1 MKKRIKKISGI
12 LLSSILIFSMVT
24 PVFAEEEKA
33 PVEVQIEVVEEA
45 VSDAQEEVK
54 TIDDTAVSESVDT
67 SAADIV
73 IVDTN
78 VETVLTEISEIT
90 TDISNLETAVNSTEE
105 KINNAIEELE
115 TFENQENPIIGDSD
129 SAISNADI
137 ANTTKSKKEAYK
149 AKDDAV
155 DDLASAESELTIAE
169 DAFDKANENV
179 AQVEKEYND
188 IQTQKGEIEKQIA
201 KAEEALKTAKEN
213 STAALEAL
221 KAAQSRLNLLDEKQN
236 KLVEQK
242 EDLEAIQQQYYS
254 MMVYFY
260 RDLLKNNT
268 AYDEDGHLDIQ
279 ANAELAAD
287 LAEAKSTNPNKD
299 VMKLGRN
306 LMEKLVKFMILE
318 NGGSEIDF
326 ASTGKDKKETAEGEV
341 FTNKQGQDQTKL
353 VAAPQQLWDNVS
365 GESGRNN
372 HVTVTYKDKDGN
384 TVTEYYN
391 YIFKAEQYNDNA
403 DLTTGPVY
411 LAMVKYN
418 DESKKWEAAQ
428 VNDENNYDDYK
439 KLTETLDAIN
449 NLKDYSDAKEAVG
462 KAKEEVEKLQA
473 ELDKLKVAKVDET
486 TINEI
491 KAKLDQAKDDLASAV
506 KTKIALEDKVEEAR
520 KAVAGIDLSRFN
532 IKNVDPDPDDDDDEP
547 SSPSEPAPVITDA
560 PTITPILPI
569 SAPPAIVATT
579 SASVDTTEE
588 ATRDLGTL
596 VNLEDEV
603 LPAAKAPLVTL
614 EDEKLPAAQ
623 EVKEESQTDYFWWI
637 MLLIFLLALLLL
649 IYVIRKVNKS
659 SSDD

>member
-1 MKKRIKKISGI
+1 MKNKIKKISCI
-12 LLSSILIFSMVT
+12 FLSSILIFSMVT
-24 PVFAEEEKA
+24 PVFAEEEEKA
-33 PVEVQIEVVEEA
+33 PVETQIEVTEQA
-45 VSDAQEEVK
+45 ASDAQEEVK
-54 TIDDTAVSESVDT
+54 TINDTEVSESVD
-67 SAADIV
+67 SSVAALV
-73 IVDTN
+73 ITDEK
-78 VETVLTEISEIT
+78 VEIVLTESSEIAEN
-90 TDISNLETAVNSTEE
+90 INNLETVVNSTEE
-105 KINNAIEELE
+105 KIDGAIEELE
-115 TFENQENPIIGDSD
+115 TFEKQEDPIIEDSD
-129 SAISNADI
+129 SAISNAKI
-137 ANTTKSKKEAYK
+137 ANTTGSENKARKAKKEAE
-149 AKDDAV
+149 
-155 DDLASAESELTIAE
+155 DDLASAEGELVVAE
-169 DAFDKANENV
+169 NAFDKASEDV

-188 IQTQKGEIEKQIA
+188 IQTQKESIEKQIA
-201 KAEEALKTAKEN
+201 TAEEALKAAKEN

-268 AYDEDGHLDIQ
+268 AYDEDGHLDIKT
-279 ANAELAAD
+279 NAELAAD
-287 LAEAKSTNPNKD
+287 LAETKSTNPNKD

-318 NGGSEIDF
+318 NGGLEIDF
-326 ASTGKDKKETAEGEV
+326 ASTGKDKKDTAEGEV

-353 VAAPQQLWDNVS
+353 VATPQQLWDNVS

-462 KAKEEVEKLQA
+462 KAKDEVEKLQA
-473 ELDKLKVAKVDET
+473 ELNKLKIAQVDDT
-486 TINEI
+486 TINAI
-491 KAKLDQAKDDLASAV
+491 KTKLDKAKEDLAEAE
-506 KTKIALEDKVEEAR
+506 KTKVALEEKVEEAR

-532 IKNVDPDPDDDDDEP
+532 IREEEDEDDPT
-547 SSPSEPAPVITDA
+547 PAPTVPFTPVVPLA
-560 PTITPILPI
+560 PTVPVLPTIFTPVVAGGGSPI
-569 SAPPAIVATT
+569 AIEDIV
-579 SASVDTTEE
+579 EE
-588 ATRDLGTL
+588 VPTRDLGEF
-596 VNLEDEV
+596 VNLEDEE
-603 LPAAKAPLVTL
+603 LPAAPSVTL
-614 EDEKLPAAQ
+614 EDEELPGAQ
-623 EVKEESQTDYFWWI
+623 EVETETKTDFSWWI
-637 MLLIFLLALLLL
+637 LILLIILALIIL
-649 IYVIRKVNKS
+649 IFVIKKIRD
-659 SSDD
+659 SSDE

>member
-1 MKKRIKKISGI
+1 MKNKIKRISCI

-24 PVFAEEEKA
+24 PVFAEEEEKA
-33 PVEVQIEVVEEA
+33 PAETQVEVAEQA
-45 VSDAQEEVK
+45 ASDAKEEVQ
-54 TIDDTAVSESVDT
+54 TVDTTAAESVDT
-67 SAADIV
+67 SIAALVITDEKVDI
-73 IVDTN
+73 
-78 VETVLTEISEIT
+78 VLTENSEIAEN
-90 TDISNLETAVNSTEE
+90 INNLETVVDSTEE
-105 KINNAIEELE
+105 KINGAIEELE
-115 TFENQENPIIGDSD
+115 TFEKQEDPIIEDSD
-129 SAISNADI
+129 SAISNAKI
-137 ANTTKSKKEAYK
+137 ANTTGSEDKARKAKKEAEN
-149 AKDDAV
+149 
-155 DDLASAESELTIAE
+155 DLASAESELAVAE
-169 DAFDKANENV
+169 KAFDDASKDV

-188 IQTQKGEIEKQIA
+188 IQTQKESIEKQITA
-201 KAEEALKTAKEN
+201 AEEALKAAKEN

-221 KAAQSRLNLLDEKQN
+221 KAAQNRLNLLDEKQN

-268 AYDEDGHLDIQ
+268 AYDEDGHLDIK

-462 KAKEEVEKLQA
+462 KAQEEVEKLQT
-473 ELDKLKVAKVDET
+473 ELDKLKVAKVDDT
-486 TINEI
+486 TVNEI
-491 KAKLDQAKDDLASAV
+491 KAKLDKAQEDLVEAE
-506 KTKIALEDKVEEAR
+506 KTKVALEDKVEEAR

-532 IKNVDPDPDDDDDEP
+532 IKDDPDDDEP
-547 SSPSEPAPVITDA
+547 SPSSPTPAPAVVV
-560 PTITPILPI
+560 TPIIPPALPL
-569 SAPPAIVATT
+569 SAPSAVVAT
-579 SASVDTTEE
+579 AAPAVEEMTEE
-588 ATRDLGTL
+588 PVRDLGAF
-596 VNLEDEV
+596 VNLEDEE
-603 LPAAKAPLVTL
+603 LPAAKAPIVTL
-614 EDEKLPAAQ
+614 NDEELPAAQ
-623 EVKEESQTDYFWWI
+623 EAEESQTDYFWWI
-637 MLLIFLLALLLL
+637 MLLIFLLVLIFL
-649 IYVIRKVNKS
+649 IYIIRKVNKS
-659 SSDD
+659 SSDE

>member
-1 MKKRIKKISGI
+1 MKNKIKKISCI
-12 LLSSILIFSMVT
+12 FLSSILVFSMVT
-24 PVFAEEEKA
+24 PVFAEEEEKA
-33 PVEVQIEVVEEA
+33 PVETQIEVTEQA
-45 VSDAQEEVK
+45 ASDAQEEVK
-54 TIDDTAVSESVDT
+54 TINDTEVSESVDT
-67 SAADIV
+67 SVAALV
-73 IVDTN
+73 ITDEK
-78 VETVLTEISEIT
+78 VEIVLTESSEIAEN
-90 TDISNLETAVNSTEE
+90 INNLETVVNSTEE
-105 KINNAIEELE
+105 KIDGAIEELE
-115 TFENQENPIIGDSD
+115 TFEKQEDPIIEDSD
-129 SAISNADI
+129 SAISNAKI
-137 ANTTKSKKEAYK
+137 ANTTGSEDKARKAKKEAEN
-149 AKDDAV
+149 
-155 DDLASAESELTIAE
+155 DLASAEGELAVAE
-169 DAFDKANENV
+169 NAFDKASEDV

-188 IQTQKGEIEKQIA
+188 IQTQKESIEKQIA
-201 KAEEALKTAKEN
+201 TAEEALKAAKEN

-221 KAAQSRLNLLDEKQN
+221 KAAQNRLNLLDEKQN

-268 AYDEDGHLDIQ
+268 AYDEDGHLDIK

-287 LAEAKSTNPNKD
+287 LAEEKSTNPNKD

-326 ASTGKDKKETAEGEV
+326 ASTGKDRKDTAEGEV
-341 FTNKQGQDQTKL
+341 FTNNKGQDQTKL
-353 VAAPQQLWDNVS
+353 IATPQQLWDNVS

-473 ELDKLKVAKVDET
+473 ELDKLKIAQVDDT

-491 KAKLDQAKDDLASAV
+491 KAKLDKAQEDLAEAE
-506 KTKIALEDKVEEAR
+506 KTKVALEDKVEEAR

-532 IKNVDPDPDDDDDEP
+532 VNDDPDDDEP
-547 SSPSEPAPVITDA
+547 SPSSPTPAPAVVV
-560 PTITPILPI
+560 TPIIPPVLPLSVP
-569 SAPPAIVATT
+569 SAVVAT
-579 SASVDTTEE
+579 AVPAVDGIEVE
-588 ATRDLGTL
+588 PVRDLGAF
-596 VNLEDEV
+596 VNLEDEE
-603 LPAAKAPLVTL
+603 LPAAKAPVVTL
-614 EDEKLPAAQ
+614 EDEELPAAQ
-623 EVKEESQTDYFWWI
+623 EAEESQVDYFWWI
-637 MLLIFLLALLLL
+637 MLLIFLLVLIFL
-649 IYVIRKVNKS
+649 IYIIRKINKS
-659 SSDD
+659 SSDE

>member
-1 MKKRIKKISGI
+1 MKNKIKKISCI
-12 LLSSILIFSMVT
+12 FLSSILIFSMVT
-24 PVFAEEEKA
+24 PVFAEEEEKA
-33 PVEVQIEVVEEA
+33 PVETQIEVTEQA
-45 VSDAQEEVK
+45 ASDAQEEVK
-54 TIDDTAVSESVDT
+54 TINDTEVSESVD
-67 SAADIV
+67 SSVAALV
-73 IVDTN
+73 ITDEK
-78 VETVLTEISEIT
+78 VEIVLTESSEIAEN
-90 TDISNLETAVNSTEE
+90 INNLETVVNSTEE
-105 KINNAIEELE
+105 KIDGAIEELE
-115 TFENQENPIIGDSD
+115 TFEKQEDPIIEDSD
-129 SAISNADI
+129 SAISNAKI
-137 ANTTKSKKEAYK
+137 ANTTGSENKARKAKKEAE
-149 AKDDAV
+149 
-155 DDLASAESELTIAE
+155 DDLASAEGELVVAE
-169 DAFDKANENV
+169 NAFDKASEDV

-188 IQTQKGEIEKQIA
+188 IQTQKESIEKQIA
-201 KAEEALKTAKEN
+201 TAEEALKAAKEN

-221 KAAQSRLNLLDEKQN
+221 KAAQNRLNLLDEKQN

-268 AYDEDGHLDIQ
+268 AYDEDGHLDIKV
-279 ANAELAAD
+279 NAELAAD
-287 LAEAKSTNPNKD
+287 LAEEKSTNPNKD

-326 ASTGKDKKETAEGEV
+326 ASTGKDRKDTAEGEV
-341 FTNKQGQDQTKL
+341 FTNNKGQDQTKL
-353 VAAPQQLWDNVS
+353 IATPQQLWDNVS

-462 KAKEEVEKLQA
+462 KAKDEVEKLQA
-473 ELDKLKVAKVDET
+473 ELDKLKIAQVDET
-486 TINEI
+486 TINAI
-491 KAKLDQAKDDLASAV
+491 KTKLDKAKEDLVEAE
-506 KTKIALEDKVEEAR
+506 KTKVALEDKVEEAR

-532 IKNVDPDPDDDDDEP
+532 IRDEEDEDDPTPTPTVP
-547 SSPSEPAPVITDA
+547 SIPVVPLA
-560 PTITPILPI
+560 PTVPVLPTIFTPVVAGGGSPI
-569 SAPPAIVATT
+569 AIEDIV
-579 SASVDTTEE
+579 EE
-588 ATRDLGTL
+588 VPTRDLGEF
-596 VNLEDEV
+596 VNLEDEE
-603 LPAAKAPLVTL
+603 LPAAPSITL
-614 EDEKLPAAQ
+614 EDEELPGAQ
-623 EVKEESQTDYFWWI
+623 EVETETKIDFSWWI
-637 MLLIFLLALLLL
+637 LLLL
-649 IYVIRKVNKS
+649 IILALLFLIYVVKKLRG
-659 SSDD
+659 SSDE